1 MRSRNYFLSEN
12 NFSLTNPD
20 KWYKR
25 VNEIVQRIFML
36 RSVLLVAAALCI
48 TALAAASIVV
58 VNIFSTAEKH
68 GRRIGR
74 RWAKILLS
82 LSGVKIEIVG
92 TENIIA
98 GKPHILM
105 ANHQSDFDILI
116 CMAGIPV
123 DFIWTAKKELFRIPV
138 FGKAMRA
145 SGFIE
150 IDRQDR
156 EKAIQSLA
164 QAAAK
169 LQTGISVATFPE
181 GTRSRD
187 GQLLPFKQGMFYLA
201 IQTGIP
207 IVPVTIIGSGK
218 IMSKKSLHVNRGG
231 IIMAID
237 KPIDVSGYTIETRS
251 ALMEKVR
258 DIMAANQEKYEV

>member
-1 MRSRNYFLSEN
+1 MFRSIF
-12 NFSLTNPD
+12 
-20 KWYKR
+20 
-25 VNEIVQRIFML
+25 IV
-36 RSVLLVAAALCI
+36 SAALCI
-48 TALAAASIVV
+48 TALTAACVVV
-58 VNIFSTAEKH
+58 VNIFSAEEKLS
-68 GRRIGR
+68 RRIGR
-74 RWAKILLS
+74 RWAKILLYI
-82 LSGVKIEIVG
+82 SGVKVEIIG
-92 TENIIA
+92 TENIISGQA
-98 GKPHILM
+98 QIFM

-156 EKAIQSLA
+156 ERAINSLA

-169 LQTGISVATFPE
+169 FQEGLSVATFPE

-187 GQLLPFKQGMFYLA
+187 GRLLPFKQGMFYLA
-201 IQTGIP
+201 IQTGTP

-218 IMSKKSLHVNRGG
+218 IMSKESWHLNRGK
-231 IIMAID
+231 IIMVID
-237 KPIDVSGYTIETRS
+237 KPIDVSGYTIETR
-251 ALMEKVR
+251 APLMEIVR
-258 DIMAANQEKYEV
+258 KIIAVNQEIPYRS

>member
-1 MRSRNYFLSEN
+1 
-12 NFSLTNPD
+12 
-20 KWYKR
+20 
-25 VNEIVQRIFML
+25 ML
-36 RSVLLVAAALCI
+36 RSIIIVAAALCI
-48 TALAAASIVV
+48 TALTAACVVV

-74 RWAKILLS
+74 RWAKILLA
-82 LSGVKIEIVG
+82 LSGVKIAIIG
-92 TENIIA
+92 TENIVS

-150 IDRQDR
+150 IDRQDH
-156 EKAIQSLA
+156 EKAIKSLA

-169 LQTGISVATFPE
+169 FQEGISVASFPE

-207 IVPVTIIGSGK
+207 IVPVSIIGSGK
-218 IMSKKSLHVNRGG
+218 IMSKKSWQVNRGE
-231 IIMAID
+231 IIMVID
-237 KPIDVSGYTIETRS
+237 KPVDVSGYTIETRAS
-251 ALMEKVR
+251 LMEKVR
-258 DIMAANQEKYEV
+258 NIIAVNQGKYGS